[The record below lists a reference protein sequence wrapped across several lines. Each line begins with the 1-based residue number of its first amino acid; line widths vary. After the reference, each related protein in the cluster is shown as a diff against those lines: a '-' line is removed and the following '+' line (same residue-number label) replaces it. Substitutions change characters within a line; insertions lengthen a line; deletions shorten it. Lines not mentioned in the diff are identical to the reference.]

1 MKAVFFIFFIFTL
14 LLSSCNTSNTSDE
27 GNAAVEDSVTKEKT
41 DSVSAVEAE
50 NAAEVLASFYT
61 ETDDSGK
68 ALAALEDAGVES
80 MDIESRLIYA
90 VLLRSEGRLDES
102 RNQFEFIV
110 GEDPSR
116 ALAWYN
122 LALVEHAAGDDSARD
137 SALDSALA
145 ADDTLADI
153 YAFRGNLA
161 IAGSNWARAEANL
174 QKALELQPGSIESM
188 IGMAWVMAKT
198 ERLEEALALLD
209 KAVELD
215 PEFVYV
221 RVDRS
226 RVNVALRNYNDA
238 EDDLDFAIKKEPTV
252 PWHYLDRARIRLR
265 HFQDYEGALE
275 DLDTVE
281 RLDPGNFFALVYLA
295 GLHDE
300 QRRFLLARDYYRRV
314 VDMRPDYIWA
324 YMPLGKF
331 AWMEGDYNEAA
342 KWYQK
347 AAAEDPDD
355 FTFPLM
361 AGLSMLRSDNVREA
375 DKLFSETLRM
385 FEQGETAYEV
395 VRFCAERNS
404 DFYAV
409 NALNKESNE
418 TLRERLWFYLG
429 ALYEFENNNA
439 GASAVFQRLA
449 ERTGEMEYD
458 LAWAA
463 LYGVE
468 G

>member
-1 MKAVFFIFFIFTL
+1 
-14 LLSSCNTSNTSDE
+14 
-27 GNAAVEDSVTKEKT
+27 
-41 DSVSAVEAE
+41 
-50 NAAEVLASFYT
+50 
-61 ETDDSGK
+61 
-68 ALAALEDAGVES
+68 
-80 MDIESRLIYA
+80 
-90 VLLRSEGRLDES
+90 
-102 RNQFEFIV
+102 
-110 GEDPSR
+110 
-116 ALAWYN
+116 
-122 LALVEHAAGDDSARD
+122 
-137 SALDSALA
+137 
-145 ADDTLADI
+145 
-153 YAFRGNLA
+153 
-161 IAGSNWARAEANL
+161 
-174 QKALELQPGSIESM
+174 
-188 IGMAWVMAKT
+188 
-198 ERLEEALALLD
+198 
-209 KAVELD
+209 
-215 PEFVYV
+215 
-221 RVDRS
+221 
-226 RVNVALRNYNDA
+226 
-238 EDDLDFAIKKEPTV
+238 
-252 PWHYLDRARIRLR
+252 
-265 HFQDYEGALE
+265 
-275 DLDTVE
+275 
-281 RLDPGNFFALVYLA
+281 
-295 GLHDE
+295 
-300 QRRFLLARDYYRRV
+300 
-314 VDMRPDYIWA
+314 MRPDYIWA